1 MTARHERPDDLKR
14 PLCTYIY
21 NCKHLRYATR
31 CMSFLGRFCGLEVW
45 RVQYSGDNS
54 YTCWYAGFKHKEEP
68 YILNFNIS
76 SKNIE
81 VEFRHP
87 QYLPINVRI
96 ELRKNQN
103 WRCGRFNDLTEG
115 KLARADV
122 TNALLEE
129 ENR

>member
-1 MTARHERPDDLKR
+1 MR
-14 PLCTYIY
+14 
-21 NCKHLRYATR
+21 
-31 CMSFLGRFCGLEVW
+31 FLGRFCSLKVW
-45 RVQYSGDNS
+45 RVQYPSDNS
-54 YTCWYAGFKHKEEP
+54 YTCWYVGFKHKEEP
-68 YILNFNIS
+68 DILNFNIS
-76 SKNIE
+76 SKNTE

-87 QYLPINVRI
+87 QYLPINIRI

-103 WRCGRFNDLTEG
+103 WRCGRFIDLTEG